1 MVLAGARQ
9 EVGSRLAAPRRIV
22 GRAEACE
29 RFDQDGHRSKQNAT
43 HAGPPV
49 AGLFGDVAR
58 L

>member
-1 MVLAGARQ
+1 MV
-9 EVGSRLAAPRRIV
+9 LAAPRRIV

-29 RFDQDGHRSKQNAT
+29 RSDQDGHRSKQNAKQ
-43 HAGPPV
+43 AECEASRPPV